1 MQCSMTLVNAG
12 SLVWCGEDG
21 HGLNLNCQRAERDHA
36 AASRRRIGPEWCP
49 LFTGYKLDLA
59 MLPRPAWV
67 IFASDPLSAIGVN
80 QTCGGPRAQNPLHHI
95 PV

>member
-12 SLVWCGEDG
+12 GLVWCGEDG

-49 LFTGYKLDLA
+49 LFTLQSLTSA
-59 MLPRPAWV
+59 MYDRVGQKRRLVEAMSMPSRWSARPR
-67 IFASDPLSAIGVN
+67 
-80 QTCGGPRAQNPLHHI
+80 
-95 PV
+95 